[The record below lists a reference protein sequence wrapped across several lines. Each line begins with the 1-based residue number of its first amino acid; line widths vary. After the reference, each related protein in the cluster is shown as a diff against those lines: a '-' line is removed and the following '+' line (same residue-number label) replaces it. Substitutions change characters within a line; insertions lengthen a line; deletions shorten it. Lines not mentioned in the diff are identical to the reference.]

1 MRVDHGTDGVV
12 RRFYGMGREGS
23 FPDAFAELQKKDPE
37 FDERSL
43 EPNPEFED
51 DLQDTATPR
60 AMGELLDRIFN
71 GKALAPASTS
81 LLIGIMERCRTGEGR
96 LRGRMPADT
105 SVAHKTGTIGG
116 TVNDVG
122 VISLP
127 DDAGKVMAAVFIKK
141 SAAPYEDRERAIAEI
156 ARSIRDYY
164 LFGE

>member
-1 MRVDHGTDGVV
+1 M
-12 RRFYGMGREGS
+12 RRFYGMSREGS
-23 FPDAFAELQKKDPE
+23 FPDALAELQKKDRE

-43 EPNPEFED
+43 RPNPAFED
-51 DLQDTATPR
+51 DLRDTSTPR

-71 GKALAPASTS
+71 GKALTPDSSS

-96 LRGRMPADT
+96 LRGRMPAGT
-105 SVAHKTGTIGG
+105 IVAHKTGTIGG
-116 TVNDVG
+116 VVNDVG

-127 DDAGKVMAAVFIKK
+127 DDAGKVMAAIFIKK

-164 LFGE
+164 LFGK